1 MTKRSFALIAG
12 ALAAVAAAAP
22 AHAQIPSFTPFSFE
36 VRGGVAVPTG
46 DFNEDAGAAPGLA
59 LSGTVTYHAL
69 PMIGIYGGFTY
80 NRFGV
85 DDDLAEIVGDGQ
97 FVETGVDVGARLAI
111 PTPLIPIDPWI
122 RAGVLFHKL
131 GGDGFEDDDFNADGD
146 TGFGYEVGAGLG
158 FGFGPVSL
166 TPGVSFVSYDVEG
179 ADASATYFRADV
191 GVRIRL

>member
-12 ALAAVAAAAP
+12 VLAAAAAAAP
-22 AHAQIPSFTPFSFE
+22 AQAQIPSITPFSFE

-46 DFNEDAGAAPGLA
+46 DFKDELQATPGLA
-59 LSGTVTYHAL
+59 LSGTVTYHAI

-80 NRFGV
+80 NRYGV
-85 DDDLAEIVGDGQ
+85 DDDLAELIGDGN

-131 GGDGFEDDDFNADGD
+131 GGDGFEDEDFNEDSD
-146 TGFGYEVGAGLG
+146 TGFGWEVGAGLG

-166 TPGVSFVSYDVEG
+166 TPGISFVSFDVDG